1 MSNDTLLT
9 DSIDQTIDN
18 IAEALRQM
26 RPDMRKKA
34 SEAAAM
40 IEKVVMKLRAD
51 HPRNPA
57 VALGT
62 VFALYKLAE
71 TFRDS
76 EANSAAKGGESP
88 IHLLS

>member
-1 MSNDTLLT
+1 MSDTLLT
-9 DSIDQTIDN
+9 DSIDATIEN
-18 IAEALRQM
+18 IAQALQHM
-26 RPDMRKKA
+26 RPDMREKA
-34 SEAAAM
+34 KEAATM
-40 IEKVVMKLRAD
+40 IETVVMKLRKD

-71 TFRDS
+71 RFRDS
-76 EANSAAKGGESP
+76 EANAVQKGGESP